1 MTETPP
7 LISIIIPVYKVEPY
21 LRQCLDS
28 VLAQTY
34 PHWEAICINDGSPD
48 NCGAILDEY
57 AAKDSRFIVIHQEN
71 QGVSVARN
79 RGLEIMQG
87 KYVTFID
94 PDDWI
99 EHDTLEHIY
108 NTTKNGKSELIQF
121 GRINH
126 YPDDNTKLTY
136 ILHSK
141 FNKNN
146 EKYIE
151 YEINTKLNE
160 EIPPY
165 ACTKAY
171 QCNTIKSNNLKFT
184 ENIKIC
190 EDAEFVLNYLS
201 YCSFVTFI
209 TIPLYHYRLDV
220 GITAL
225 LRKKTA
231 SIEDVIGVC
240 KLFNII
246 KKHHPQENTTSS
258 SKKAFYYYKIRTLL
272 GAYYYSIAHSRNLQ
286 IPKNIK
292 LPHYPILPIFYS
304 VIKIR
309 SLSTFKLIIKSTLSI
324 IQLYKKNQ

>member
-1 MTETPP
+1 MADTSP

-108 NTTKNGKSELIQF
+108 NATKVGNAELIQF
-121 GRINH
+121 GRTNH
-126 YPDDNTKLTY
+126 YPDGHKLTY
-136 ILHSK
+136 VLHNK
-141 FNKNN
+141 FNKNKKN
-146 EKYIE
+146 YIIH
-151 YEINTKLNE
+151 EINIKLNE
-160 EIPPY
+160 EISVY
-165 ACTKAY
+165 IWSKAY
-171 QCNTIKSNNLKFT
+171 QCNIIKSNNLKFT

-209 TIPLYHYRLDV
+209 NIPLYHYRLDI

-231 SIEDVIGVC
+231 SIEDVIEIC

-292 LPHYPILPIFYS
+292 LPHYPILLVFYS
-304 VIKIR
+304 LLKTR
-309 SLSTFKLIIKSTLSI
+309 SLCTFKLITKSALSI
-324 IQLYKKNQ
+324 IQLYKN